1 VKKLEEYLS
10 DEGIDFN
17 SEHNHIRCLAHVI
30 NLSVQS
36 LLSELKAEPTHNN
49 EQELLNKEEK
59 TSNVVSKVSFFYFI
73 YIYIL
78 YLTNPIR
85 FIYIFI
91 LFFILFIY
99 I

>member
-1 VKKLEEYLS
+1 MKKLEEYLS

-36 LLSELKAEPTHNN
+36 LLSELRAEPTHNN

-59 TSNVVSKVSFFYFI
+59 TSNVVSKVSFLFYLHLHFI
-73 YIYIL
+73 
-78 YLTNPIR
+78 
-85 FIYIFI
+85 FD
-91 LFFILFIY
+91 
-99 I
+99 